1 MINIFYKKSKR
12 SFAKSFLFIFFLK
25 SLIYPVFASEN
36 SSFEQK
42 IMREISR
49 DVSFNAWGGS
59 PATNKYIQ
67 WVAGRV
73 KEKYGII
80 LKHVKLTNTSQAVS
94 RILAEK
100 IAGKTEKGSVDLL
113 WINGENFSRM
123 KETGLLQTNG
133 WANELPAFVT

>member
-12 SFAKSFLFIFFLK
+12 SFVKSFLFIFFFK
-25 SLIYPVFASEN
+25 SLICPVFASEN
-36 SSFEQK
+36 ISFEK
-42 IMREISR
+42 IVTGEISK

-80 LKHVKLTNTSQAVS
+80 LKHVKLTNTSQAV
-94 RILAEK
+94 
-100 IAGKTEKGSVDLL
+100 
-113 WINGENFSRM
+113 
-123 KETGLLQTNG
+123 
-133 WANELPAFVT
+133 